1 MIVRRSV
8 AILVAGT
15 LGVSG
20 AAFAQT
26 GPLGA
31 GSGAP
36 SGDPPARVGRLSY
49 LQGAVSYHDAQADA
63 WSAAAVNTPLT
74 AGDSLWTE
82 PNGHDELSI
91 SGTRVRMDGDSQM
104 DVLALDDSQTRLQ
117 LDQGR
122 LDIKTFA
129 LETNQPYQIVT
140 PRGIAALK
148 DQGDYYVHA
157 GTTADPTVM
166 GVRSGAAEFQAPNG
180 QTIALRG
187 GEEAQVTGDGDSI
200 QIRKVET
207 ALPPMPTYW
216 AQRDQQVNYAPVQ
229 YLGADVTGYEDLAA
243 YGSWS
248 NDPDYGEVWAPRAVA
263 ADWTPYSTGSWSYV
277 EPYGWSWVDSEPWGF
292 APYHYGRW
300 AHRNDHWFW
309 VPPERREHAVYAP
322 ALVAFV
328 GGTEL
333 GIAIGAQNRHPVG
346 WFPLG
351 PREAYV
357 PPYTADRRYYQRI
370 NANVRVPE
378 AMLNDRWQRAEH
390 HEALRADQHNE
401 QLANRRFATLV
412 SADDFA
418 RSRPVQQARLH
429 VAADKIA
436 AAPVA
441 AVSAPPAP
449 TLALAAQAAKPG
461 QPQPQAQT
469 ANRPGQ
475 PGQPA
480 VAKTRFAAME
490 TIARPAPNAAQQH
503 AAPGPRITSTQPNVP
518 TPGAKPNL
526 PQLAPHGGKAP
537 APGEPRPNAA
547 TASPQTPAL
556 PNRPGEPPRPNE
568 QHPGQPPQANH
579 AVQPEHRPGEPP
591 RPNEHPQANQAQSQ
605 HPGQP
610 PKPGEL
616 PRPQANQAVPQAHPG
631 EPPRPNE
638 QHPPQP
644 PQPNHAVQAP
654 HQPELPQPQAN
665 VAPQHPAEPPHP
677 APQVHAPA
685 PQSQHQAPPQQA
697 HAPAPPPM
705 PQHQAAPPPQ
715 IPHPAPQ
722 AQAPH
727 PAPQPQMPHPAPQ
740 AQAPHPAPPPAPHP
754 AAPPQ
759 APHPAPQ
766 QAQAPHPAPQA
777 PQQQKKPGEK

>member
-1 MIVRRSV
+1 MVVRRSV
-8 AILVAGT
+8 AVLVAGT
-15 LGVSG
+15 LGFSG

-26 GPLGA
+26 GP
-31 GSGAP
+31 
-36 SGDPPARVGRLSY
+36 SGDPPGRVGRLSY
-49 LQGAVSYHDAQADA
+49 LQGTVSYHDAQADA
-63 WSAAAVNTPLT
+63 WSPAAVNTPLT
-74 AGDSLWTE
+74 AGDALWTE

-91 SGTRVRMDGDSQM
+91 SGTRVRMDGDTQL
-104 DVLALDDSQTRLQ
+104 DVAALDDSQTRLQ

-129 LETNQPYQIVT
+129 LETNQPYQIIT

-207 ALPPMPTYW
+207 APPPLPTYW
-216 AQRDQQVNYAPVQ
+216 AQRDQQINYAPVQ

-248 NDPDYGEVWAPRAVA
+248 NDPDYGQVWAPRAVA

-300 AHRNDHWFW
+300 AHRGDRWFW
-309 VPPERREHAVYAP
+309 VPPERREHSVYAP

-333 GIAIGAQNRHPVG
+333 GLALGVQSRPVG

-370 NANVRVPE
+370 NANARVPE
-378 AMLNDRWQRAEH
+378 AALNDRWQRAEH

-401 QLANRRFATLV
+401 QFANHRFATVV
-412 SADDFA
+412 SANDFA

-436 AAPVA
+436 TAPVA

-449 TLALAAQAAKPG
+449 TMALAAQAAKPG
-461 QPQPQAQT
+461 QPQAQAT
-469 ANRPGQ
+469 TRPGQPTQ

-490 TIARPAPNAAQQH
+490 TIARPTPNAAPQH
-503 AAPGPRITSTQPNVP
+503 AAPGPRISSTQPNAQ

-526 PQLAPHGGKAP
+526 PQLAPHAGAAP
-537 APGEPRPNAA
+537 K
-547 TASPQTPAL
+547 
-556 PNRPGEPPRPNE
+556 PGEPPHPNE
-568 QHPGQPPQANH
+568 QRPGQPPQANQ
-579 AVQPEHRPGEPP
+579 AVQPPRPGEPP
-591 RPNEHPQANQAQSQ
+591 HPQANQAQPQ

-610 PKPGEL
+610 PKPAE
-616 PRPQANQAVPQAHPG
+616 PPHPQANQAVPPAHPG
-631 EPPRPNE
+631 EPPRPSE
-638 QHPPQP
+638 QHAPQP
-644 PQPNHAVQAP
+644 QVNHAVQAP
-654 HQPELPQPQAN
+654 HQPEPPHPQAN
-665 VAPQHPAEPPHP
+665 VAPQPQAPH
-677 APQVHAPA
+677 APQP
-685 PQSQHQAPPQQA
+685 QHQAPPAPAPQA
-697 HAPAPPPM
+697 HTAPPPM

-715 IPHPAPQ
+715 MPQ
-722 AQAPH
+722 AHAAPPPAPH
-727 PAPQPQMPHPAPQ
+727 PAAPPPQMQHSAPPPQ

-754 AAPPQ
+754 SAPPPQ
-759 APHPAPQ
+759 APHPAPPPQ
-766 QAQAPHPAPQA
+766 QAQAPHPQPAPPAHPAPQK
-777 PQQQKKPGEK
+777 QEEKK

>member
-1 MIVRRSV
+1 MVVRRSV
-8 AILVAGT
+8 TILVAGT
-15 LGVSG
+15 LAFSG

-26 GPLGA
+26 G
-31 GSGAP
+31 P

-49 LQGAVSYHDAQADA
+49 LQGTVSYHDAQADA
-63 WSAAAVNTPLT
+63 WSPAAVNTPLT
-74 AGDSLWTE
+74 TGDSVWTE

-91 SGTRVRMDGDSQM
+91 SGTRVRMDGDTQL
-104 DVLALDDSQTRLQ
+104 DVAALDDSQTRLQ

-129 LETNQPYQIVT
+129 LDTNQPYQIVT

-166 GVRSGAAEFQAPNG
+166 GVRSGAADFQAPNG
-180 QTIALRG
+180 QTVALHS

-207 ALPPMPTYW
+207 APPPLPTYW
-216 AQRDQQVNYAPVQ
+216 AQRDQRINYAPVQ

-243 YGSWS
+243 YGTWT
-248 NDPDYGEVWAPRAVA
+248 NDPDYGEVWVPQAVA
-263 ADWTPYSTGSWSYV
+263 ADWTPYSTGYWSYV
-277 EPYGWSWVDSEPWGF
+277 DPYGWTWVDSAPWGF

-300 AHRNDHWFW
+300 AHRDNRWFW

-333 GIAIGAQNRHPVG
+333 GAAIGAQNRRPVG

-357 PPYTADRRYYQRI
+357 PPYTADRHYYQRI
-370 NANVRVPE
+370 NANARVPE
-378 AMLNDRWQRAEH
+378 AALNDRWQRAEH

-401 QLANRRFATLV
+401 QLANRRFATVV
-412 SADDFA
+412 SADDFS

-449 TLALAAQAAKPG
+449 TMALAAQAAKPG
-461 QPQPQAQT
+461 QPPPQAQPV
-469 ANRPGQ
+469 NHPGQQ

-490 TIARPAPNAAQQH
+490 TIARPAPNPAEQH
-503 AAPGPRITSTQPNVP
+503 HVPGPRITSTQPSAP
-518 TPGAKPNL
+518 TQGAKPNL
-526 PQLAPHGGKAP
+526 PQLAPHGGNAAAP
-537 APGEPRPNAA
+537 NQPHPNAA
-547 TASPQTPAL
+547 ATPQVPA

-568 QHPGQPPQANH
+568 QHPGQPPQANQ

-591 RPNEHPQANQAQSQ
+591 RPSGPPQAHQVQPQ

-610 PKPGEL
+610 LQPGET
-616 PRPQANQAVPQAHPG
+616 PHPQANQAVPPAHPG
-631 EPPRPNE
+631 EPPRPNQ

-644 PQPNHAVQAP
+644 PQVNHAVPAP
-654 HQPELPQPQAN
+654 HQPEPPHPQANHAVQPPHQPEPPHPQAN

-677 APQVHAPA
+677 APQP
-685 PQSQHQAPPQQA
+685 QA
-697 HAPAPPPM
+697 HAPAPPP
-705 PQHQAAPPPQ
+705 QHQAPPPQ
-715 IPHPAPQ
+715 AHAPAP
-722 AQAPH
+722 P
-727 PAPQPQMPHPAPQ
+727 PQMPHPAPQ

-754 AAPPQ
+754 SAPPPQ

-766 QAQAPHPAPQA
+766 QAQQPHPAPQSQQ
-777 PQQQKKPGEK
+777 PQQQQKKPGEK